1 MKKLSTTVTTNNET
15 KTIYVLV
22 DDETAKMLEQVDE
35 QTRHDYL
42 LGEHEIYL
50 NDLKETRRH
59 QSLESSI
66 ENGYDFASE
75 EPTLEEKSIER
86 EKYGLL
92 HKAIS
97 TLSKDQQWLIR
108 EVYFKGRSNTDI
120 ASELGVTEGSIRHR
134 LERIYKKIKKIFI

>member
-1 MKKLSTTVTTNNET
+1 MKKLSITVTTNNET
-15 KTIYVLV
+15 KIIYVLV

-50 NDLKETRRH
+50 NNLKERRRH

-75 EPTLEEKSIER
+75 EPSLEEKSIER

-97 TLSKDQQWLIR
+97 TLSKDQKWLIR